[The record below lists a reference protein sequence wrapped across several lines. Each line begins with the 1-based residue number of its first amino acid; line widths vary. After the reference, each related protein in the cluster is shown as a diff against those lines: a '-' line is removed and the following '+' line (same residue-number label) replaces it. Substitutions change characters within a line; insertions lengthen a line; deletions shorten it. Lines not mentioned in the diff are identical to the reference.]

1 MEPSILSRPESEQRC
16 RDAHHRRHRGI
27 EMVDALLSEEDIKE
41 ALSRVYVMAV
51 AAHAGYDTSK
61 AEFDRDGVD
70 LRIHAGGAMRPAL
83 DLQLKATVNLRRLN
97 DGHHVSFPVKRR
109 NYNLL
114 CCDTQTPRLLVVL
127 DLPSEQGRWMTL
139 NPDELI
145 LRHRAY
151 WLYLGGQEETAQTSV
166 AVRIPTSNLFNPEG
180 LTALME
186 QSRQGELW

>member
-1 MEPSILSRPESEQRC
+1 MEPLILIRPEGEQHC
-16 RDAHHRRHRGI
+16 TNANHRRHRGVKMI
-27 EMVDALLSEEDIKE
+27 DALLSEEDIKE

-51 AAHAGYDTSK
+51 AARAGYDTSK
-61 AEFDRDGVD
+61 AELDRDGVD

-97 DGHHVSFPVKRR
+97 DGHHVSFPLKRR

-127 DLPSEQGRWMTL
+127 DLPSERGRWMTL
-139 NPDELI
+139 TPDELI

-151 WLYLGGQEETAQTSV
+151 WLYLGGQEETDQTSV
-166 AVRIPTSNLFNPEG
+166 TVRIPTSNLFNLEG
-180 LTALME
+180 LTALMK
-186 QSRQGELW
+186 QSRQGRI